1 MNISSSVNKIF
12 TFYLTFLNFNCK
24 YIIYK
29 IKHNKLSIYEIKMAY
44 QGIQIHQIRA
54 ARSLLDWTQDDL
66 AAITG
71 LSKFSIANLE
81 GGKTSPQKG
90 TIDKIIKSLEL
101 AGIEFIDDGVRL
113 KKDSLI
119 IVDGEGWYLRLLDDV
134 HHSILQQEG
143 KRELLIEFA
152 DETKSPPEVIDR
164 IKAMRNDGIRMRI
177 LICEGNTNII
187 GPLEEYR
194 CIPVNYFENYVSLI
208 YADKIAVCT
217 EGNMRA
223 VIIKDQ
229 LLAKTRRNMFDI
241 TWGLLPKPKKSTSQV
256 RY

>member
-1 MNISSSVNKIF
+1 MNKLSSVNNFFK
-12 TFYLTFLNFNCK
+12 FYLTFLIFNCK

-29 IKHNKLSIYEIKMAY
+29 IKHNNLSIYEIKMAY

-54 ARSLLDWTQDDL
+54 ARSLLDWTQDYL
-66 AAITG
+66 AARTG

-101 AGIEFIDDGVRL
+101 AGIEFIEDGVRL

-134 HHSILQQEG
+134 HQSILKQE

-152 DETKSPPEVIDR
+152 DETKSPPEVIEK
-164 IKAMRNDGIRMRI
+164 IKTMRNDGVEMRI